1 MPKATEMRSVASL
14 TGPDH
19 EPPVGLWTTPADA
32 VTMAVNGYPMTHVK
46 HGAGQPVV
54 LVHGSLSDYR
64 YWTPQLASPLPG
76 FQLIAVS
83 LRHFYPE
90 PWNGK
95 GDDFSIEVQAD
106 DIAGFIERLGV
117 GPVHLVGWSRGGS
130 VALGAAKARPDLVKK
145 LVLMEPVISSLL
157 PQPNATGKPDSTRA
171 RLEAVAAHYEKG
183 DIEGGLQYFVDDI
196 NGPGT
201 WTRRT
206 EEQRQ
211 LARDNAWTLV
221 RQITDTDAV
230 TRDDLRKMQMPVLLL
245 GGERGPPFLAL
256 TMDAAQAYLP
266 SVSRVTISNAGHLM
280 NRDNPTEFN
289 RVLATFL
296 ST

>member
-1 MPKATEMRSVASL
+1 MPKATQMRNVAPS
-14 TGPDH
+14 TRPDH
-19 EPPVGLWTTPADA
+19 KPPAGQWTIPADA
-32 VTMAVNGYPMTHVK
+32 ALLTVNGYPMTHVK
-46 HGAGQPVV
+46 RGTGQPVV

-76 FQLIAVS
+76 FHLIAVS

-90 PWNGK
+90 PWNGQ
-95 GDDFSIEVQAD
+95 GDDFSIKVQAD
-106 DIAGFIERLGV
+106 DLGVFIERLGV
-117 GPVHLVGWSRGGS
+117 GAVHLVGWSRGGS
-130 VALGAAKARPDLVKK
+130 VALGTANTRPDLVKK

-157 PQPNATGKPDSTRA
+157 PQSGATGRPDATRE
-171 RLEAVAAHYEKG
+171 RLEAVAALYAKD

-201 WTRRT
+201 WMRRT

-221 RQITDTDAV
+221 RQIADTDAV
-230 TRDDLRKMQMPVLLL
+230 TRDDLRKMRMPVLLV
-245 GGERGPPFLAL
+245 GGERGPSFLAQ
-256 TMDAAQAYLP
+256 TMDAAQTCLP

-289 RVLATFL
+289 LALAAFL
-296 ST
+296 SA

>member
-1 MPKATEMRSVASL
+1 MPKATQMRSVASP

-19 EPPVGLWTTPADA
+19 EAPVGLWTTPADA

-46 HGAGQPVV
+46 RGTGQPVV

-95 GDDFSIEVQAD
+95 GDDFSIKIQAD
-106 DIAGFIERLGV
+106 DLGVFIERLGV

-130 VALGAAKARPDLVKK
+130 VALGAANARPDLVKK

-157 PQPNATGKPDSTRA
+157 PQPSSTGEPDPTLV
-171 RLEAVAAHYEKG
+171 RLEAVAAYYEKG

-201 WTRRT
+201 WMRRT
-206 EEQRQ
+206 DEQRQ

-245 GGERGPPFLAL
+245 GGERGPPFLGQ

>member
-1 MPKATEMRSVASL
+1 MPKATQMRNVAS
-14 TGPDH
+14 TSEPDH
-19 EPPVGLWTTPADA
+19 EPPVSPWAIPADA
-32 VTMAVNGYPMTHVK
+32 AAMTVNGYPMVHVK
-46 HGAGQPVV
+46 RGAGQPVV

-64 YWTPQLASPLPG
+64 YWTPQLESPPPG

-90 PWNGK
+90 PWNGR
-95 GDDFSIEVQAD
+95 GDDFSIKVQAD
-106 DIAGFIERLGV
+106 DLGVFIERLGV

-130 VALGAAKARPDLVKK
+130 VALGAANTRPDLVKK

-157 PQPNATGKPDSTRA
+157 PQSSATGNPDPTRV
-171 RLEAVAAHYEKG
+171 RLEAVATYYEKG

-221 RQITDTDAV
+221 RQITDVDAV
-230 TRDDLRKMQMPVLLL
+230 TRDDLRKMQMPVLLV
-245 GGERGPPFLAL
+245 GGERGPAFLAQ
-256 TMDAAQAYLP
+256 TMDAAQTYLP
-266 SVSRVTISNAGHLM
+266 SASRVTISNAGHLM

-289 RVLATFL
+289 LALSTFL

>member
-1 MPKATEMRSVASL
+1 MT
-14 TGPDH
+14 
-19 EPPVGLWTTPADA
+19 
-32 VTMAVNGYPMTHVK
+32 VNGYPMTHVK
-46 HGAGQPVV
+46 RGAGQPVV

-64 YWTPQLASPLPG
+64 YWTPQLAAPLPG

-95 GDDFSIEVQAD
+95 GDDFSIKIQAD
-106 DIAGFIERLGV
+106 DLGVFIERLGV
-117 GPVHLVGWSRGGS
+117 GAVHLAGWSRGGS
-130 VALGAAKARPDLVKK
+130 VALGTANSRPDLVKK

-157 PQPNATGKPDSTRA
+157 PQPSATGKPDPTRV
-171 RLEAVAAHYEKG
+171 RLEAVAAYYERG

-221 RQITDTDAV
+221 RQITDVDAV
-230 TRDDLRKMQMPVLLL
+230 TRDDLLKMQMPVLLV
-245 GGERGPPFLAL
+245 GGERGPPFLAQ
-256 TMDAAQAYLP
+256 TMDSAQAYLP
-266 SVSRVTISNAGHLM
+266 LTSRVTISNAGHLM

-289 RVLATFL
+289 LALGAFL

>member
-1 MPKATEMRSVASL
+1 MPKATQMRSVASS
-14 TGPDH
+14 TGPDA
-19 EPPVGLWTTPADA
+19 ERSVSLWTTPADA
-32 VTMAVNGYPMTHVK
+32 ATMTVNGYPMTHVK
-46 HGAGQPVV
+46 RGTGQPVV

-95 GDDFSIEVQAD
+95 GDDFSIKIQAD
-106 DIAGFIERLGV
+106 DLGVFIERLGA

-130 VALGAAKARPDLVKK
+130 VALGAANARPDLVKK

-157 PQPNATGKPDSTRA
+157 PQPNATGKPDPTRV
-171 RLEAVAAHYEKG
+171 RLEAVAAYYEKG

-206 EEQRQ
+206 DEQRQ

-221 RQITDTDAV
+221 RQITDMDAV
-230 TRDDLRKMQMPVLLL
+230 TPDDLRKMRMPVLLL
-245 GGERGPPFLAL
+245 GGERGPPFLAQ
-256 TMDAAQAYLP
+256 TMDAAQKYLP